1 MTVPTVATYSATAL
15 VDANTSFLDLVDG
28 AATAGTIKIRDSADV
43 LLATIVLNDPSG
55 TVSGVT
61 GTLTFSAPSQ
71 VVGSISGTAAYG
83 EICDGDGVVYLSL
96 PAQEGI
102 APVTGYVVL
111 NTLTIIAGEPVGL
124 ISGTVG

>member
-1 MTVPTVATYSATAL
+1 MTVPTVATYSVASIVA
-15 VDANTSFLDLVDG
+15 ANTSFLDIVDG
-28 AATAGTIKIRDSADV
+28 AVTAGTIKIRDSADI
-43 LLATIVLNDPSG
+43 LLATIVLQDPSG
-55 TVSGVT
+55 TVSGIT
-61 GTLTFSAPSQ
+61 GILTFSAPSQ

-83 EICDGDGVVYLSL
+83 EFCDGDGVVCLSM